1 MDTEFNM
8 KRLEVDCVTGEVL
21 EIELTEDEV
30 KAYEKRLADDA
41 KVIADAEAK
50 VIADAAAKQAL
61 LDKLGITADEAA
73 LLLG

>member
-1 MDTEFNM
+1 M
-8 KRLEVDCVTGEVL
+8 KRLEVDCLTGETK
-21 EIELTEDEV
+21 EIELTSDEV

-50 VIADAAAKQAL
+50 VIADAAAKKAL